1 MLRLNTGFGCLTPEK
16 EPEMN
21 KINFGRVV
29 LGGLL
34 AGLVLNIGEF
44 LLNTKVLASQMREF
58 ALKHNFPPEPA
69 GSAIAV
75 AVGLT
80 FVMGIVLVLGYACIR
95 TRFGPGVKTAII
107 AGLFAWFA
115 VYFYSGII
123 NSVFIGIPGGTIVL
137 LLVWGLVEYSL
148 GAIAGAWLY
157 KEG

>member
-1 MLRLNTGFGCLTPEK
+1 
-16 EPEMN
+16 MN

-34 AGLVLNIGEF
+34 AGLVLNIGEW
-44 LLNTKVLASQMREF
+44 LLNVKVLASQMQEF
-58 ALKHNFPPEPA
+58 AIKHNFPPQPP
-69 GSAIAV
+69 GSAIGV

-95 TRFGPGVKTAII
+95 TRLGPGVKTALI
-107 AGLFAWFA
+107 AGLFAWFG
-115 VYFYSGII
+115 VYFYSGTI
-123 NSVFIGIPGGTIVL
+123 NSVFMGLPGGTIGL

-157 KEG
+157 KE